1 MPKQV
6 LKHQSV
12 DATLTERGKVH
23 GPFAEHARIAQ
34 AIKAAMR
41 LSVHW
46 DALPDDVKESLEMI
60 AHKQARVLNGGDTCA
75 DSYHDIAGYAVLVER
90 RLNGVKS

>member
-1 MPKQV
+1 MQKQKSKTV
-6 LKHQSV
+6 E
-12 DATLTERGKVH
+12 DTLAERGKVH

-41 LSVHW
+41 LSAHW
-46 DALPDDVKESLEMI
+46 GTLPDDVKESLEMI

-75 DSYHDIAGYAVLVER
+75 DSYHDIAGYAELVER